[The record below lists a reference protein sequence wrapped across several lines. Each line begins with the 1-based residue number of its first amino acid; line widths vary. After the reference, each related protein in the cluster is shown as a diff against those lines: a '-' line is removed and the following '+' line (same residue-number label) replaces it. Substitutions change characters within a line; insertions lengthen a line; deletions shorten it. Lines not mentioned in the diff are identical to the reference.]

1 MFLLNGQ
8 PLALDVAFES
18 GGILYPSNWLRLAT
32 PDERTAAGITEV
44 PDPPYYD
51 QRFYWG
57 YDSEG
62 NLIPKDHDQLV
73 VQWVNQTRTTA
84 NTLLLPTDWMIVR
97 ESDNG
102 TPANPETKVWR
113 EEIREACHAKVLVIE
128 ETTTTT
134 ELADYITGPDY
145 PVWPP
150 QYPTPEP
157 PVETEGTSESFET
170 LNFVNNSTSAQIL
183 TSTPLF

>member
-32 PDERTAAGITEV
+32 PDERTAAGITETA
-44 PDPPYYD
+44 DPLYYD

-73 VQWVNQTRTTA
+73 VQWVDQTRTTA

-128 ETTTTT
+128 QTTTTT

-145 PVWPP
+145 PVWPS

-157 PVETEGTSESFET
+157 TLETEGASENLET
-170 LNFVNNSTSAQIL
+170 LTFANNSTSTQIL
-183 TSTPLF
+183 

>member
-1 MFLLNGQ
+1 VFLLNGQ
-8 PLALDVAFES
+8 PLALDVPFES

-62 NLIPKDHDQLV
+62 NLIPKDHNQLV
-73 VQWVNQTRTTA
+73 AQWVSETRATA
-84 NTLLLPTDWMIVR
+84 NTLLFPTDWIIIR

-102 TPANPETKVWR
+102 TPANPDTKFWR
-113 EEIREACHAKVLVIE
+113 EEIREACREKVLIIE
-128 ETTTTT
+128 QTTTTT
-134 ELADYITGPDY
+134 ELADYITGSDY
-145 PVWPP
+145 PVWPL
-150 QYPTPEP
+150 QDSTPEP
-157 PVETEGTSESFET
+157 PVAIKDAPQV
-170 LNFVNNSTSAQIL
+170 L
-183 TSTPLF
+183 